1 MDHME
6 IGSGLLQLII
16 SKLVKAAITKRVR
29 KQVKMSLIFNS
40 PIVFTNDGENVELKI
55 DAKIKMP
62 ELDFKAFIDTLF

>member
-6 IGSGLLQLII
+6 IGSGLLQLMIA
-16 SKLVKAAITKRVR
+16 KLIKAAIAKRIR
-29 KQVKMSLIFNS
+29 KQVKMSLVFNS
-40 PIVFTNDGENVELKI
+40 PIIFTNDGENIELKI

>member
-16 SKLVKAAITKRVR
+16 AKLIKSAIAKRIR

-40 PIVFTNDGENVELKI
+40 PIIFTNDGENVELKI
-55 DAKIKMP
+55 DAKIKMS